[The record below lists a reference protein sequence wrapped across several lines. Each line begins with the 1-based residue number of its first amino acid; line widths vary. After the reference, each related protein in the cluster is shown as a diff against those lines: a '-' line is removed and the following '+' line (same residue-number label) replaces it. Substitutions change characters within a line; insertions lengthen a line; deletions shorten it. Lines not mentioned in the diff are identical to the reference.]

1 MIWILGLLLQ
11 VPLPNA
17 TVTFAPGGMVQTNA
31 QGRYEMVLQGPVWSG
46 SITAAFPGCVML
58 PTVIVE
64 TGIVKDS
71 EAVAFSCQ
79 DVQSPT
85 VQITAPRN
93 NGTISRTALLRADVA
108 DNIAVVRVVWSL
120 DGTPIGT
127 VTAAPWSLPY
137 QFGRLTAWHMLSAQA
152 FDAAGNQATSSV
164 RFRVK

>member
-1 MIWILGLLLQ
+1 MIWLLGLLLQ

-17 TVTFAPGGMVQTNA
+17 TVTFNPGGAVTTNA
-31 QGRYEMVLQGPVWSG
+31 QGRYEKILQKPWTGT
-46 SITAAFPGCVML
+46 ITASFPGCSMA
-58 PTVIVE
+58 PTVISATGVQADSQVVE
-64 TGIVKDS
+64 FACS
-71 EAVAFSCQ
+71 
-79 DVQSPT
+79 DVQAPT

-93 NGTISRTALLRADVA
+93 NGTISRTALLRADAA